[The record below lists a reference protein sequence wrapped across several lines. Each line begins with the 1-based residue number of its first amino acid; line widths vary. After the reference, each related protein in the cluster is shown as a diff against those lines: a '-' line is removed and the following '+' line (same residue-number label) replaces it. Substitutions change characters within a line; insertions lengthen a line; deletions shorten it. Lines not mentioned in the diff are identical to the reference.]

1 MDTIQMLMI
10 GIWVFVLISTIFI
23 EFESPQLVSIWF
35 SVGAVV
41 ALIMAAFNLHYLW
54 QIATFVIVS
63 MILILLTRPLSKRF
77 MKRDIIKTNVSSLI
91 GQQGTILKEVSL
103 NQRGEVQVQTRIWTA
118 FTLDNITILQGEIVR
133 IVDIEGNKLLVE
145 PIRKEE

>member
-63 MILILLTRPLSKRF
+63 MILILLTRPLE
-77 MKRDIIKTNVSSLI
+77 TVY
-91 GQQGTILKEVSL
+91 E
-103 NQRGEVQVQTRIWTA
+103 TRYY
-118 FTLDNITILQGEIVR
+118 
-133 IVDIEGNKLLVE
+133 
-145 PIRKEE
+145 

>member
-10 GIWVFVLISTIFI
+10 GIWVVVLISTIFI

-118 FTLDNITILQGEIVR
+118 FTLDNVTILQGEIVR

>member
-1 MDTIQMLMI
+1 MDTIQIIMI
-10 GIWVFVLISTIFI
+10 SVWVFVLIATVLL
-23 EFESPQLVSIWF
+23 EFESPELISIWF
-35 SVGAVV
+35 SVGAIV
-41 ALIMAAFNLHYLW
+41 ALLMAAFNVHFLW
-54 QIATFVIVS
+54 QIGAFVVVS

-77 MKRDIIKTNVSSLI
+77 MSREIIKTNVSSLI

-118 FTLDNITILQGEIVR
+118 FTTENITILEGDLVR

-145 PIRKEE
+145 PIRKED

>member
-10 GIWVFVLISTIFI
+10 GIWVVVLISTIFI

>member
-145 PIRKEE
+145 PVRKEE

>member
-1 MDTIQMLMI
+1 
-10 GIWVFVLISTIFI
+10 
-23 EFESPQLVSIWF
+23 
-35 SVGAVV
+35 
-41 ALIMAAFNLHYLW
+41 
-54 QIATFVIVS
+54 
-63 MILILLTRPLSKRF
+63 

>member
-145 PIRKEE
+145 PIRKED